1 MLTSLNEIEMTV
13 WKAARGAGLAW
24 GLAEEMAQAARW
36 LADRGFAWA
45 EPICACLAEVEI
57 RQGRLPVPVFHAGA
71 WSPPEGAGS
80 ISPALVGP
88 LLSDLALEIA
98 PDRPFHARAVAQ
110 PLLLLPFAARAAAD
124 LGHDFILSWDGA
136 SYSCLHS
143 ELHAAA
149 DRRGAPA
156 VADVDLS
163 VVRDAEA
170 GLVRIAASAR
180 HAAVP
185 EAAEA
190 ALERWVHRT
199 YVPASA
205 ESRLAG
211 AGAGLT
217 DND

>member
-13 WKAARGAGLAW
+13 WKAARGAGLSW

-45 EPICACLAEVEI
+45 EPLVACLAEVES
-57 RQGRLPVPVFHAGA
+57 RQGRLPMPVLSDGV
-71 WSPPEGAGS
+71 WSPPLGAS
-80 ISPALVGP
+80 SVSAALAGP
-88 LLSDLALEIA
+88 LLSDFAAEIA
-98 PDRPFHARAVAQ
+98 PDAPLRLRQVGQ
-110 PLLLLPFAARAAAD
+110 PILLLPFAARTAAAD
-124 LGHDFILSWDGA
+124 PGRDLVLTLGDA
-136 SYSCLHS
+136 RYSCLRS
-143 ELHAAA
+143 ELC
-149 DRRGAPA
+149 GPA
-156 VADVDLS
+156 QFEPIALADVSLS
-163 VVRDAEA
+163 IGSTDDII
-170 GLVRIAASAR
+170 RITLGAT

-199 YVPASA
+199 YVPATA